1 MTEMPDRATLQAI
14 ARWAGLDLP
23 PERLQE
29 LEPLW
34 KSLRE
39 RLARLEALP
48 LQDVEPA
55 FIAPLPVPP
64 RERP

>member
-1 MTEMPDRATLQAI
+1 MTEMPDLATLEAI
-14 ARWAGLDLP
+14 ARWVGLDLH
-23 PERLQE
+23 PEGLQG
-29 LEPLW
+29 LVPLW

-39 RLARLEALP
+39 RLSRLETIP
-48 LQDVEPA
+48 LHDVEPA